1 MKKVL
6 LFLLFIILLFF
17 CCKFK
22 KTNKVSSYEHN
33 SYEHN
38 FYEQKTNITT
48 DNEIINSILDKYNM
62 YNFSGEFVY
71 NNLFSNQKEE
81 LSNFQYLI
89 TKGNK
94 TFTADGNTCKGITF
108 YYPNEIIIIAD
119 NQNKWCNTELTMS
132 DKYLIHE
139 MAHALASYESGS
151 RKHSAD
157 WASEVELILTRMNLT
172 DKTLL
177 NDIINE
183 YGYNTKA

>member
-6 LFLLFIILLFF
+6 LFLVIAGCVFAGYY
-17 CCKFK
+17 KYNNSK
-22 KTNKVSSYEHN
+22 KAELETS

-38 FYEQKTNITT
+38 FYEQKSNITT

-62 YNFSGEFVY
+62 YNFNGEFVY
-71 NNLFSNQKEE
+71 NNLFGSQKEE
-81 LSNFQYLI
+81 LSGFQYLI
-89 TKGNK
+89 TKDNK
-94 TFTADGNTCKGITF
+94 SFTADGNTCKGITF

-157 WASEVELILTRMNLT
+157 WASEVEFILTRMDLT
-172 DKTLL
+172 DKVLL

-183 YGYNTKA
+183 YGYKR